1 MKDKRVALVTGAGA
15 GIGAAIAERLGQ
27 ADRHVVLTDL
37 NQESASALA
46 ADMKDRGMSA
56 DALAMDV
63 GDRASIEAA
72 FKWVSETYG
81 RCDILVNNAGFAK
94 IHSFVDCPDDYW
106 QASLNVNL
114 TGAFRCGQHAARLM
128 HEQRW
133 GRIINIASISGMR
146 AGAGRTAYGTTKA
159 GLIGLTRQMAIELA
173 PTASPPMPSLP
184 VRLKRRRP
192 RRSTPPR
199 PARPTTS
206 WCRLS
211 GTANRTRS
219 PPPSASSPRTTRLI
233 STAMSFPSTA
243 DSWRP
248 ECSASDAEPPI
259 SSTSRTSHPQHG
271 TAIQL
276 AAACRPTRSPREA

>member
-27 ADRHVVLTDL
+27 AGRHVVLTDL

-63 GDRASIEAA
+63 GDRASIETA

-128 HEQRW
+128 LEQRW

-173 PTASPPMPSLP
+173 PH
-184 VRLKRRRP
+184 
-192 RRSTPPR
+192 
-199 PARPTTS
+199 
-206 WCRLS
+206 
-211 GTANRTRS
+211 GITANAVAPGPIETPQAQAVHTAATRAAYNQLV
-219 PPPSASSPRTTRLI
+219 PAQRYGQPDEIA
-233 STAMSFPSTA
+233 AAVSFL
-243 DSWRP
+243 
-248 ECSASDAEPPI
+248 ASDD
-259 SSTSRTSHPQHG
+259 
-271 TAIQL
+271 
-276 AAACRPTRSPREA
+276 AAYVNGHVVPVDGGFMAAGMLSV